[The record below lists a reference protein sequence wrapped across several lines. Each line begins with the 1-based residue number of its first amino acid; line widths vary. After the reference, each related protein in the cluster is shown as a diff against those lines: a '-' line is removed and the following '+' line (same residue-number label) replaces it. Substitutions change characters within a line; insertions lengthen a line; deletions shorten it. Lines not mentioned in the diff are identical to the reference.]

1 MRSEEAV
8 GQTKEMSLLPFE
20 NDTEWRIFVG
30 RFDAGTLTKEDWTHP
45 AHLCV
50 GAWFVSHFEPVEA
63 GMRIRNGIRH
73 LNECLGNK
81 NTETSGFHETLT
93 EFWIRAIRAHLAV
106 HGTSMASL
114 DLLVALPTGL
124 WRESYSVD
132 LPKDLAARHEYLEP
146 S

>member
-1 MRSEEAV
+1 M
-8 GQTKEMSLLPFE
+8 LPFE
-20 NDTEWRIFVG
+20 EASDWKIFII
-30 RFDAGTLTKEDWTHP
+30 RFEACTLTKEDWTHA

-50 GAWFVSHFEPVEA
+50 GAWFVSHSEPVEA
-63 GMRIRNGIRH
+63 GIRIRKSIRH

-114 DLLVALPTGL
+114 ELLVALPAGL
-124 WRESYSVD
+124 WRESYSVN
-132 LPKDLAARHEYLEP
+132 LPKDLVARREYVEP